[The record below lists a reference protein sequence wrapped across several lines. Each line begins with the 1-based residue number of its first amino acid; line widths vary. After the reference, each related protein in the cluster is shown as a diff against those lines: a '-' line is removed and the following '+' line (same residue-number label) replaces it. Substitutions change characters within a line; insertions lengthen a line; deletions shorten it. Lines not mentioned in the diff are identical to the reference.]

1 MLSPDLINSHYQVN
15 DIGTKHLLVCCGI
28 VFRDAAQ
35 LSLIIGIVR
44 KSAAFCSIKYYV
56 LDYQAFS

>member
-15 DIGTKHLLVCCGI
+15 YIGTKHLLVCYGI

-35 LSLIIGIVR
+35 LSLMIGLVR
-44 KSAAFCSIKYYV
+44 NLQHKV
-56 LDYQAFS
+56 LLCIGLSGLYML

>member
-15 DIGTKHLLVCCGI
+15 YIGTKHLLVCYGI

-35 LSLIIGIVR
+35 LSLMIGLVR
-44 KSAAFCSIKYYV
+44 NLQHFAA
-56 LDYQAFS
+56 